1 MILVRS
7 LVFNLYFWVL
17 TAVLCVPG
25 TVVRFVAPER
35 VAAVPVLWARLVLGA
50 LRVIC
55 GIRLKV
61 LGEPHLPVSGPA
73 IIASQHQSAFDIMV
87 WLLLLPRCCYVIK
100 KELTYIPL
108 FGGMI
113 RPAGMIVV
121 DRQAGPAAMRHLMRE
136 AERAKREGRQV
147 VIFPEGTRAKPG
159 EPLPLRPGVAAIAV
173 RTKQPVI
180 PVLTDSGQCWGR
192 RAFLKRPGVIRV
204 AVLPAIPAG
213 ASREEIMSGL
223 ETAFRRRVSQI
234 NPPGDVDNS
243 VNLASAR
250 LSGESNQTQ

>member
-1 MILVRS
+1 MTLVRS
-7 LVFNLYFWVL
+7 LAFNLYFWVL
-17 TAVLCVPG
+17 TAVLCISG
-25 TVVRFVAPER
+25 TVVRFLAPER
-35 VAAVPVLWARLVLGA
+35 IMAVPMLWARLILGG

-61 LGEPHLPVSGPA
+61 LGEAYLPVSGPA

-136 AERAKREGRQV
+136 ADRAKREERQV

-159 EPLPLRPGVAAIAV
+159 EPLPLRPGVAAMAA
-173 RTKQPVI
+173 RTMLPVI
-180 PVLTDSGQCWGR
+180 PVLTDSGRCWGR
-192 RAFLKRPGVIRV
+192 RAFLKRPGVIHV

-213 ASREEIMSGL
+213 SSREQIMSGL
-223 ETAFRRRVSQI
+223 EMAFRPRISQVI
-234 NPPGDVDNS
+234 PPGVVDNS
-243 VNLASAR
+243 VSLTSAG
-250 LSGESNQTQ
+250 LSGESNQAQ